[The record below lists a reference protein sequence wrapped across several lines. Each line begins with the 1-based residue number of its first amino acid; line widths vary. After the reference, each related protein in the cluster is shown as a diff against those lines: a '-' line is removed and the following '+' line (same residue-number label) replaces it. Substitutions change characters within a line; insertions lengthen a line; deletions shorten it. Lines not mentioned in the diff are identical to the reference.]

1 MRLIIITAFLLLTT
15 GSFGQKL
22 RFKIGNQKD
31 TTVHLIKYVGKGLY
45 YADTAEIKGGYV
57 EFDAKKQVPGI
68 LGVLLPGQ
76 KYFEFVYNNEE
87 VSLETISPDFIENM
101 KVKKSEENKVFIEYV
116 KFIGPKKTES
126 GKLARWDFV
135 ATSMNSLKAITL

>member
-1 MRLIIITAFLLLTT
+1 MKDFKTMRTLIIASFLLFSTV
-15 GSFGQKL
+15 SFGQKL

-45 YADTAEIKGGYV
+45 YADTAELKGGYV

-87 VSLETISPDFIENM
+87 VSLETASPDF
-101 KVKKSEENKVFIEYV
+101 V
-116 KFIGPKKTES
+116 
-126 GKLARWDFV
+126 
-135 ATSMNSLKAITL
+135 